1 MSASKIAADK
11 IKRISEAK
19 CREWVS
25 NPLINPITG
34 SAITE
39 NGPTYNLIKTRCLE
53 KYNISL
59 NTAPA
64 AVGQEVNVVEAPAAQ
79 AAPAAPAEPEV
90 PVISSSS
97 SRSSSY
103 RRAVSR
109 RRAAKPAGE
118 TLTAAEKWAAKR
130 CTNEATDPITL
141 EEMSNNDAENSFVIF
156 MKKRDGEWK
165 RKNSCLRRD
174 DLYNSI
180 SSDRFTFIIRQQDA
194 YGYKIPSSCL
204 ANWIKKPDST
214 GIDLAGRGG
223 NAGYKLFIK
232 LPPNNILITLKS
244 YLRIQKEIDT
254 KEWYALPLFNNSKIL
269 VGNLLGITTEISI
282 SHGQS
287 PGSIIYKLYT
297 KSEIENEQLSVV
309 EDEDEYD
316 TINVKITR
324 DQHDKLLISD
334 DNQTTEYIRKRIKS
348 ILFTTPKLILS
359 GKPVSSFKFFK
370 SGIWYRG
377 YPEPSEDIWI
387 NPFTSQSTS
396 HSTDEFLKQYFNTV
410 YDYLYRYISTLI
422 LKPSMDIF
430 SKTLEFIYYYVSR
443 NGIFGTTSVHPTQTL
458 VIFIVSAL
466 IIIVN
471 NTEILS
477 IEDFKGFM
485 HDMHSAEIDETY
497 TLLKAFHDRTHFSEY
512 KSMYELIFEC
522 DTISKNNLQNILTIN
537 ADSLELFIRYVVSKP
552 ELYEYSPAYLARHII
567 KSLLVA
573 GNRIFHL
580 KIDLPSNQYGVYT
593 FSRGNLSLFLNNQ
606 YFVGRLPPLIGNSGQ
621 RWPLIPLW

>member
-1 MSASKIAADK
+1 MSASKTDNK
-11 IKRISEAK
+11 IKRISQAK
-19 CREWVS
+19 CIEWVS
-25 NPLINPITG
+25 NPLVNPLTG

-39 NGPTYNLIKTRCLE
+39 NGPTYNKIKNRCLE

-59 NTAPA
+59 NPALAAAAAPA
-64 AVGQEVNVVEAPAAQ
+64 EPAEPVAEAAEP
-79 AAPAAPAEPEV
+79 AAPAAPAV
-90 PVISSSS
+90 VSSSS

-109 RRAAKPAGE
+109 RRAAKPEGE

-141 EEMSNNDAENSFVIF
+141 EEMSSNDAENSFVIF
-156 MKKRDGEWK
+156 MKKRDGGWK
-165 RKNSCLRRD
+165 RKNACLRRD

-180 SSDRFTFIIRQQDA
+180 SSDRFTFIIRQQGA

-204 ANWIKKPDST
+204 ANWIKNPDST
-214 GIDLAGRGG
+214 EIDLAGRGG

-232 LPPNNILITLKS
+232 LPPNNTLITLKS
-244 YLRIQKEIDT
+244 YLRIQEEIDT

-309 EDEDEYD
+309 EDDDEYD
-316 TINVKITR
+316 TINVKITP
-324 DQHDKLLISD
+324 DLYDKRLVSD

-348 ILFTTPKLILS
+348 ILFATPKLILS
-359 GKPVSSFKFFK
+359 GKPVTSFKYFK
-370 SGIWYRG
+370 YGIWYSG

-387 NPFTSQSTS
+387 NPFTSPSTS
-396 HSTDEFLKQYFNTV
+396 HSTAEFLKQYFNTI
-410 YDYLYRYISTLI
+410 YNDLYKYISILT

-430 SKTLEFIYYYVSR
+430 SKTLEFVYYYVSR
-443 NGIFGTTSVHPTQTL
+443 NGIFGLTSVHPTQTQ
-458 VIFIVSAL
+458 VIFVVSAL

-471 NTEILS
+471 NSDIID
-477 IEDFKGFM
+477 IEDFKGYM
-485 HDMHSAEIDETY
+485 HDMYTAEIDETY
-497 TLLKAFHDRTHFSEY
+497 TLLKTFHDRTHFSEY

-522 DTISKNNLQNILTIN
+522 DTITKNNLQNILTVN

-567 KSLLVA
+567 KSLFTA
-573 GNRIFHL
+573 GNRIFHI
-580 KIDLPSNQYGVYT
+580 KPVLPSNLYGVFKFT
-593 FSRGNLSLFLNNQ
+593 RGELALFQNNQ
-606 YFVGRLPPLIGNSGQ
+606 YFVGRPPPLIGNSGQ
-621 RWPLIPLW
+621 RIPLIPLW